1 MEGLVNLRYLLSSI
15 PIRKTLRILLAAFGA
30 LLVLALVIYYIY
42 HLLIGADATAVHTAK
57 TGSRDWDATGT
68 WDVDAVPAS
77 GDQVIIPRNSI
88 VYLSSNINL
97 GPAVYITIASGGALQ
112 TRGFVL
118 NVKNLVVNGTLD
130 GAASKIIVT
139 NSFSGRGTYNAG
151 TSTMQF
157 TGTEA
162 TGIIDVPGTTFYNL
176 VCSTLGKTYS
186 AVGDITVSNIFQI
199 DPGATFNANT
209 RIINLKGNGLTGGS
223 LAINENRQ
231 AANKEEKNSFIPR
244 TEAATN
250 PYTVNIDAAVKN
262 LGEGKKIS
270 PLIYGINDFAG
281 ANISEASD
289 YIKNAG
295 IKSVRHGGD
304 SGSRINWSTG
314 DNNCG
319 ADCLSGGTPDFPNGK
334 DNSWN
339 LFSSGDRYKGY
350 LTLATNLG
358 ALPILTVPTSGF
370 VAKDSTSRISHS
382 LPPYGSYNFEPD
394 TATCQ
399 DCLLAYNPTDNQN
412 NTSVT
417 SGLTRAGYSGK
428 SVYQEDFINYI
439 KSFLGNGHSAPVAYM
454 MDGGYDLWKETHRD
468 IKPGWILRD
477 DVNKM
482 MLDFTNMVKDNDQNA
497 ITFAPETG
505 SYKQTLFNEKDC
517 DLSNSWTS
525 GDCSYTDPNL
535 TYPHDNIPFDRWLLR
550 QAKANDEVRASVGK
564 NPARSL
570 DYYSF
575 HVYPQNNAC
584 GDLNTVSDCLNAY
597 RIRAVRRLWDPAY
610 HDEGGDNGINGGNP
624 LQILRTVNQWIGAE
638 YPGTKT
644 AITEYNFGSGSA
656 VESDMSAGLA
666 LAEALG
672 VLGKEGVDNA
682 NYAGRLEINTPAY
695 LAFKLYGNAGGDAV
709 REVDRFGDISIKS
722 ETAGSPGGDACS
734 AGSTAG
740 DCAISTYSA
749 IDSAGNLTMAFL
761 NKDREN
767 SGSVTV
773 NLANFSMSTA
783 VPAADNFHQVDS
795 THPTSIT
802 HSKFTPAASNSFSI
816 TLAPYSMQ
824 LLTIKSAA
832 GSIDTGTPFIN
843 KGAFNPGTGSVRYSG
858 ISAAGDITIGN
869 GPYYNFETVG
879 TETYN
884 NPVPIS
890 INNNLNIASGA
901 TLNCAD
907 NYEIGGNLAIASG
920 ARLFLNDKTINIKGG
935 SSIFSNSGAFTA
947 GTGMVIFSGPDNSNQ
962 QIIGSSTF
970 NNLSIENSSNSA
982 GRTLTFAAGSTQ
994 TVTGIFSAKGGSGK
1008 LLLLKSS
1015 QVKKRWTIN
1024 AADSAL
1030 IYLNVSD
1037 SNNTGPAVLLPAR
1050 SVDGGNNLR
1059 WNFTAAPDLPT
1070 VDSVSVQNGYGGS
1083 GSKILVTDNY
1093 TEWDILVSTSS
1104 LAGPAD
1110 INLVELGLANFA
1122 DDTLPYDS
1130 LKFRWERGA
1139 TPSFSEMFDTQ
1150 NCATLTSLSTDLSS
1164 TASSLNLHFKFKLNS
1179 SFINKDVDYNIEA
1192 YAKNSVGGATD
1203 APFAAVYKATPTFLS
1218 VSLDQSSITFEK
1230 PGRLGGWIDKIIS
1243 AVSTNSG
1250 DGYQVSIRN
1259 DHYYPANPVVLVNS
1273 SDQVTPL
1280 PNYAAAIETP
1290 TKWLQSNQTG
1300 FGFSI
1305 FGNRSINSKWGNG
1318 TSMDDPKNRYAAV
1331 PEINTAIFAS
1341 PGVKTAYDYL
1351 NYSLKLIPSADQK
1364 MGTYNGRIL
1373 LTITSAFH

>member
-1 MEGLVNLRYLLSSI
+1 MEGLVNLRYLLSNI
-15 PIRKTLRILLAAFGA
+15 PIRKTLRISLAAFGA
-30 LLVLALVIYYIY
+30 LLVLAIVIYYIY

-57 TGSRDWDATGT
+57 TGSRDWNATGT
-68 WDVDAVPAS
+68 WDVNAVPAS
-77 GDQVIIPRNSI
+77 GDQVIIPKNSI
-88 VYLSSNINL
+88 VYLSSNINF
-97 GPAVYITIASGGALQ
+97 GPAVSITINSGGALQ

-118 NVKNLVVNGTLD
+118 NVKSLIVNGTLD
-130 GAASKIIVT
+130 GATSKIIVT
-139 NSFSGRGTYNAG
+139 NSFSGKGTYNAG

-162 TGIIDVPGTTFYNL
+162 TGIVNISGTTYYNL

-186 AVGDITVSNIFQI
+186 AAGDITVSNIFQI
-199 DPGATFNANT
+199 DPGATFNANA
-209 RIINLKGNGLTGGS
+209 RIINLTGNGLTGGS
-223 LAINENRQ
+223 LAITENKQ
-231 AANKEEKNSFIPR
+231 VVKGEEKNSFIPR

-250 PYTVNIDAAVKN
+250 PYTINVDAAVKN
-262 LGEGKKIS
+262 LSEGKKIS
-270 PLIYGINDFAG
+270 PLIYGINDFVG
-281 ANISEASD
+281 ANISEALD

-319 ADCLSGGTPDFPNGK
+319 ADCLNESTPDFPNGK
-334 DNSWN
+334 DSSWD

-350 LTLATNLG
+350 ITLATNLG

-382 LPPYGSYNFEPD
+382 LPASGSYNFEPD
-394 TATCQ
+394 TASCQ

-412 NTSVT
+412 DTSVT
-417 SGLTRAGYSGK
+417 SGLTRAGYSEK

-439 KSFLGNGHSAPVAYM
+439 KSFLGDGHSAPVAYM
-454 MDGGYDLWKETHRD
+454 MDSGYDLWKETHRD
-468 IKPGWILRD
+468 IKPAWILRD
-477 DVNKM
+477 DVKKM
-482 MLDFTNMVKDNDQNA
+482 MLDFTNMVKDNDQNGV
-497 ITFAPETG
+497 TFAPETG

-525 GDCSYTDPNL
+525 GDCSYTDSNL
-535 TYPHDNIPFDRWLLR
+535 AYPHDNIPFDQWLLR
-550 QAKANDEVRASVGK
+550 QARANDEARASAGK
-564 NPARSL
+564 NPVRSL

-575 HVYPQNNAC
+575 HVYPENNAC
-584 GDLNTVSDCLNAY
+584 GDLNAVSDCLNAY
-597 RIRAVRRLWDPAY
+597 RIRTVRRLWDPAY
-610 HDEGGDNGINGGNP
+610 HDEAGDNAINGGNP
-624 LQILRTVNQWIGAE
+624 LQILRTANQWIGAE

-672 VLGKEGVDNA
+672 VFGKEGVDNA
-682 NYAGRLEINTPAY
+682 NYAGRPEINTPTY

-709 REVDRFGDISIKS
+709 REDDKFGDISIKS

-734 AGSTAG
+734 AGSVAG
-740 DCAISTYSA
+740 DCSISAYSA
-749 IDSAGNLTMAFL
+749 LDSAGNLTMVLL
-761 NKDREN
+761 NKDPEN
-767 SGSVTV
+767 SGSVSV
-773 NLANFSMSTA
+773 NLANFSMSTVA
-783 VPAADNFHQVDS
+783 PAANNFHQVDS
-795 THPTSIT
+795 THPTLIT
-802 HSKFTPAASNSFSI
+802 HSKFTPTTTNSFSI

-832 GSIDTGTPFIN
+832 GSVDTGEPFIN
-843 KGAFNPGTGSVRYSG
+843 NGTFNGGTGSVRYSG
-858 ISAAGDITIGN
+858 VSAAGNIHIAKAA
-869 GPYYNFETVG
+869 YYNLETTAV
-879 TETYN
+879 ETYDN
-884 NPVPIS
+884 TIAITV
-890 INNNLNIASGA
+890 NNNLTIASGA
-901 TLNCAD
+901 TLNSGH
-907 NYEIGGNLAIASG
+907 NYEISGNLAISAG
-920 ARLFLNDKTINIKGG
+920 AKLLLNDKIINLKGG
-935 SSIFSNSGAFTA
+935 SSIFSNSGAFMA
-947 GTGMVIFSGPDNSNQ
+947 GTGTVIFSGPDNSNQ
-962 QIIGSSTF
+962 QIAGNNTF
-970 NNLSIENSSNSA
+970 YNLSIENSLNSA
-982 GRTLTFAAGSTQ
+982 GRSLTFAAGSSQ
-994 TVTGIFSAKGGSGK
+994 TVTGVFSAKGGSGK
-1008 LLLLKSS
+1008 LLSLRSS
-1015 QVKKRWTIN
+1015 TTRTRWNIN
-1024 AADSAL
+1024 ATNSAL
-1030 IYLNVSD
+1030 IYLNVIN

-1104 LAGPAD
+1104 LAGPND
-1110 INLVELGLANFA
+1110 INLVELGLANSA

-1139 TPSFSEMFDTQ
+1139 TPSFSEIFDTQ

-1164 TASSLNLHFKFKLNS
+1164 TADSLNLHFKFKLNS
-1179 SFINKDVDYNIEA
+1179 SFVNKDVDYNIEA

-1203 APFAAVYKATPTFLS
+1203 TPFAGVYKATPTSLT

-1273 SDQVTPL
+1273 SDQATPL
-1280 PNYAAAIETP
+1280 PNYAGTIETP
-1290 TKWLQSNQTG
+1290 VQWLQSDQTG

-1318 TSMDDPKNRYAAV
+1318 TSMDDLKNRYAAV
-1331 PEINTAIFAS
+1331 PETNTVIFAS
-1341 PGVKTAYDYL
+1341 PGIKTAYDYL

-1364 MGTYNGRIL
+1364 VGTYNGRIL